1 MTAIDSIQQA
11 KLSDGLCNYLKSL
24 DLRFAE
30 KRNIFCSIL
39 YNIYGDDL
47 LTCDLTLSWLAK
59 QLCVVKRIRIYNVV
73 NNWLAA
79 LPETRGR
86 NALPLETLQQIY
98 DLWIEHSIPS
108 TDGRNGRNM
117 INLSKRKYIEQ
128 YGSQENKDIVME
140 QNTNKRGQLI
150 YSSNRRIFTCTTNKL
165 KEKLA
170 DKGVIVSIGKILSLK
185 PFFITYASNKEL
197 ALCLCKLCLNTRML
211 FDTLMVK
218 AKKDGDQTTTSIT
231 DFFMNNSTCA
241 KSENGYYTWKRVTQ
255 KCKDCKNCS
264 SMLLSC
270 KSNDKETTVGQF
282 ECTHTP

>member
-1 MTAIDSIQQA
+1 M
-11 KLSDGLCNYLKSL
+11 
-24 DLRFAE
+24 
-30 KRNIFCSIL
+30 
-39 YNIYGDDL
+39 
-47 LTCDLTLSWLAK
+47 
-59 QLCVVKRIRIYNVV
+59 V

-150 YSSNRRIFTCTTNKL
+150 YSSNRRIVTCTTNKL

-170 DKGVIVSIGKILSLK
+170 DKGVIVSIGKNIIL
-185 PFFITYASNKEL
+185 
-197 ALCLCKLCLNTRML
+197 
-211 FDTLMVK
+211 
-218 AKKDGDQTTTSIT
+218 
-231 DFFMNNSTCA
+231 
-241 KSENGYYTWKRVTQ
+241 
-255 KCKDCKNCS
+255 
-264 SMLLSC
+264 
-270 KSNDKETTVGQF
+270 ETF
-282 ECTHTP
+282 LHNICIK